1 MREMPFYCDYCLA
14 KYIIITGGVLSSV
27 GKGTVAASIGMLLK
41 RRNIRI
47 TVVKVDPYINVDA
60 GTMNPYMHGEVFV
73 TEDGAETDLDLGHYE
88 RFIGINVTKY
98 NNITAGKVY
107 FEVINKER
115 KGEYLGQTVQ
125 IIPHVTR
132 EIISMIKK
140 AGEVS
145 NADVVIVEIGGTVG
159 DIESLP
165 FLEAVRQMKLD
176 EENNLVFVHV
186 ALAPYMKVTG
196 ELKTKPLQHSVQEL
210 RRIGIQP
217 DLIIVRS
224 EVALDQESRNKI
236 ALFTNVKPSFI
247 FSSYDVATPYE
258 VPLVLEN
265 QGISEKIMK
274 MLDIPKTDAN
284 LDDWVNFVS
293 SLKDGDREVNI
304 VLIGKYTKLKDTY
317 MSIREALIHA
327 SASLHIKPKLVW
339 VESTDLEDNDEKL
352 KEIMDK
358 ADGVIVLPGFGA
370 RGTEGKI
377 KAIKYVRENNIP
389 FLGICFGFQLAIV
402 EFARDV
408 LSLKDANSTEI
419 NPSTTYPVITMLD
432 DQKRVVQVGGT
443 MRLGSQKIILKEG
456 SIANKI
462 YGSKVIYER
471 HRHRYEVNPEYV
483 DALQKA
489 GLVISG
495 VSENGL
501 VEFIELPNKKFFVAT
516 QAHPEFKSR
525 PMSPSPLYVSF
536 LKASMGKDL

>member
-1 MREMPFYCDYCLA
+1 MPFYCDYCLA

-389 FLGICFGFQLAIV
+389 FLGICFGFQLAVV